1 MPTPSVINPL
11 IGYPTVVGTKKVQT
25 FDWTAPNPYVV
36 GGVLVYAQPF
46 GWGAFESGYGGVS
59 ESGTYWCQVRFSGK
73 GAQTS
78 CKVMVFVTATGLE
91 AAAIDLSAEIFRLNL
106 VGE

>member
-1 MPTPSVINPL
+1 MTTAFVINPL
-11 IGYPTVVGTKKVQT
+11 VGYPTVVGTKKVQT

-36 GGVLVYAQPF
+36 GGVSISCVPF

-59 ESGTYWCQVRFSGK
+59 ESGTYWCHVRFSGK
-73 GAQTS
+73 GAQQT
-78 CKVMVFVTATGLE
+78 CKVMVFVTATGVE
-91 AAAIDLSAEIFRLNL
+91 ATAIDLSAEIFRLNL